1 MRGGAMGRGRGRGGA
16 RGGRA
21 PPPVY
26 TSLPAG
32 PFGGPRPATSM
43 FIPVSFT
50 RS

>member
-1 MRGGAMGRGRGRGGA
+1 MRGGARGRGRGGA

-32 PFGGPRPATSM
+32 PFGGPRPASSASQL
-43 FIPVSFT
+43 FPGT
-50 RS
+50 RR